1 MFFLAL
7 ILDFAAIALLLLFL
21 IKLDHGAKASASD
34 IAIIFAMSVP
44 AVIIAALVEP
54 LIIPNLN
61 PTSNLLGL
69 ATFLSVGI
77 VEESVKS
84 IPVLILIWKRRF
96 FRDYTGGIIYFA
108 LSGQAFSLLE
118 DLGYLVGH
126 GGKVGVFRILLDPFF
141 HATTCAV
148 FGFTVAHVKLGRGKP
163 WVLIGGFSAGVIM
176 HCMYDFLIS
185 SPSTP
190 LIFLGLL
197 LGVSSYAMIISLYFY
212 ARRLDERLGLA
223 WRRKNNFCRSCGSP
237 NPRHLLFC
245 TACGTKY
252 Q

>member
-1 MFFLAL
+1 MFLLAFV
-7 ILDFAAIALLLLFL
+7 LDFAAIALLLLFL
-21 IKLDHGAKASASD
+21 LKLDHGAKASASD

-44 AVIIAALVEP
+44 AVVIASIVEP
-54 LIIPNLN
+54 LVIPNFN
-61 PTSNLLGL
+61 PTTDLLGL
-69 ATFLSVGI
+69 VTFLVVGI
-77 VEESVKS
+77 VEESMKS
-84 IPVLILIWKRRF
+84 IPVLILIWKRRY

-148 FGFTVAHVKLGRGKP
+148 FGFTVAHCKLGKGKP
-163 WVLIGGFSAGVIM
+163 WLLVGGFSTAVLM
-176 HCMYDFLIS
+176 HCMYDFLVS
-185 SPSTP
+185 SPSKP
-190 LIFLGLL
+190 VIVLGLL
-197 LGVSSYAMIISLYFY
+197 FGFSSYAMIIALYFQ

-223 WRRKNNFCRSCGSP
+223 WKRKNNFCRSCGAA